1 MLACLRHNA
10 SNVKRVPRNDRIV
23 HTEFRKSLLVALAGN
38 NLLLLGLGL
47 LSNLLD
53 GGEPAI
59 TLSAVWCFELVLV
72 STSLERKLVCANLLE
87 VFSVRLVCHVS
98 ECHVFVNNDAHAT
111 CPRTKFKTPVGALFS
126 PVLENKSRPSP
137 VWAAHAA
144 VEWAA
149 SLPFAR

>member
-1 MLACLRHNA
+1 MQNIRRARVEILR
-10 SNVKRVPRNDRIV
+10 
-23 HTEFRKSLLVALAGN
+23 TEFCQRLLVALAGK
-38 NLLLLGLGL
+38 NLLLLSLGL

-72 STSLERKLVCANLLE
+72 STGLERKLVCADLLE
-87 VFSVRLVCHVS
+87 ILRIRLSCDVS
-98 ECHVFVNNDAHAT
+98 ECHVFVNNHAHAT
-111 CPRTKFKTPVGALFS
+111 LARTKFKTPVGALFS
-126 PVLENKSRPSP
+126 PVLENRRRPSP